1 MMHSN
6 NFVFSVKS
14 NGKVLR
20 ESGDIVYVPFGSEF
34 SLYLKNLNSR
44 RASVKISI
52 DGNDVLNGSEL
63 IVGANQSMELE
74 RYLKDLNKGNRFK
87 FIERS
92 AGVEAHRGVQAEDG
106 LIRIEFA
113 YEKVYAPWITSTYNN
128 DYCGSPV
135 YGGGLHYPPGCRSLL
150 GSSTSDNMS
159 FCDTDRG
166 VKTSSGIAKG
176 LAQNAFLNAVGSAGC
191 NASVETYSTP
201 VNDAGI
207 TVPGS
212 ESNQKFATVAGFA
225 TDASTVMVIKLVGE
239 LGQNKVQQA
248 ITVKTKQRCQTCGHI
263 NKMTSKFCTECGTAL
278 VVF

>member
-1 MMHSN
+1 MHSN
-6 NFVFSVKS
+6 NFIMSVKS

-20 ESGDIVYVPFGSEF
+20 EMGDIVYVPFGSEF

-44 RASVKISI
+44 RASVKVSI

-113 YEKVYAPWITSTYNN
+113 YEKQYYVSPSWNN

-135 YGGGLHYPPGCRSLL
+135 YGVGLHYPPGCRSLL
-150 GSSTSDNMS
+150 GGT
-159 FCDTDRG
+159 T
-166 VKTSSGIAKG
+166 KG
-176 LAQNAFLNAVGSAGC
+176 LIQNSFLNAVGTTTC
-191 NASVETYSTP
+191 NASVATYSAQSAEEP
-201 VNDAGI
+201 SYNDAGI

-212 ESNQKFATVAGFA
+212 ESNQKFTTVAGFS
-225 TDASTVMVIKLVGE
+225 TDASTVMVIKLIGE
-239 LGQNKVQQA
+239 LGQNKVQHA